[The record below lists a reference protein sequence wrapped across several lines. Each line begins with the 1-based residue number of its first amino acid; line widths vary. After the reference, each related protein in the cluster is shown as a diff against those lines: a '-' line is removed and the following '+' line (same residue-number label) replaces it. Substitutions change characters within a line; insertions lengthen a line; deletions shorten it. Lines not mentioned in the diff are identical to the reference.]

1 MDFYVI
7 KSLNRFI
14 IMISGLFDTALP
26 ILRSSSVVCG
36 PASNSRPGIQFMD
49 MGAAWI
55 RYRTGGNV
63 GPTIVLSADPPLTIE
78 SYDQTVAELSS
89 CFKVI
94 VFEVPGFGFS
104 FPKQLGFRFDF
115 DFMASTLSEFLKRLN
130 VGPYV
135 LALPCLLGFCA
146 VRIAHLYPELVSHVI
161 LNQIP
166 SWQGALE
173 WKRGRDSQG
182 ILNKPVLGQIALH
195 LLKRR
200 RVSSWFDL
208 VIADSRTAHKLAE
221 IALSSYKLGANFP
234 LASCFQFYL
243 TENQPDLNPV
253 KQPTLIIWG
262 ECDGSHSKTD
272 KSLTRQLA
280 VDYEELYLQEAGH
293 SPEVE
298 SPEVFANLAKYL
310 VG

>member
-1 MDFYVI
+1 M
-7 KSLNRFI
+7 
-14 IMISGLFDTALP
+14 MISGLFDITLP
-26 ILRSSSVVCG
+26 ILRSSSVING
-36 PASNSRPGIQFMD
+36 PASNSRPHIQFMN
-49 MGAAWI
+49 MGVTWI

-63 GPTIVLSADPPLTIE
+63 GPAIILSADPPLTIE
-78 SYDQTVAELSS
+78 SYDQTVSELSRY
-89 CFKVI
+89 FKVI

-135 LALPCLLGFCA
+135 LALPCLLGLCA

-161 LNQIP
+161 LNQVP
-166 SWQGALE
+166 SWKGALK

-182 ILNKPVLGQIALH
+182 ILAKPVLGQIALH
-195 LLKRR
+195 LLKRQ
-200 RVSSWFDL
+200 RVAAWFDL
-208 VIADSRTAHKLAE
+208 VIADSKTAHKLAE

-243 TENQPDLNPV
+243 TEHPPDLDPV

-272 KSLTRQLA
+272 KNLTRQLA
-280 VDYEELYLQEAGH
+280 VDYEELYIQEAGH

-298 SPEVFANLAKYL
+298 VPVFFAKSVKRL
-310 VG
+310 VE

>member
-1 MDFYVI
+1 
-7 KSLNRFI
+7 
-14 IMISGLFDTALP
+14 MISGFFDTIIP
-26 ILRSSSVVCG
+26 ILRSTSIVHG
-36 PASNSRPGIQFMD
+36 PASNSRTGIQFMD
-49 MGAAWI
+49 MGSTWI
-55 RYRTGGNV
+55 RYRTAGNV
-63 GPTIVLSADPPLTIE
+63 GPTILLSADPPLTIE
-78 SYDQTVAELSS
+78 SYDQTVIELSRY
-89 CFKVI
+89 FKVV

-104 FPKQLGFRFDF
+104 FPKQLSFRFDF
-115 DFMASTLSEFLKRLN
+115 DSMTSTLSEFLRGLSL
-130 VGPYV
+130 GPYV
-135 LALPCLLGFCA
+135 LALPCLLGYCA
-146 VRIAHLYPELVSHVI
+146 IKIAHFYPELVSHVI

-182 ILNKPVLGQIALH
+182 ILTKPVLGQVALH

-200 RVSSWFDL
+200 RVSAWFDL
-208 VIADSRTAHKLAE
+208 VIADSRIAHKLTE
-221 IALSSYKLGANFP
+221 IALSSYELGANFP

-243 TENQPDLNPV
+243 TNHPPNLYPV

-280 VDYEELYLQEAGH
+280 DDYEELYMQEVGH

-298 SPEVFANLAKYL
+298 APKVFANSVKYL
-310 VG
+310 VS